1 MVNITRWDLHGWAR
15 KFIHSI
21 IKNPQVL
28 PNQADIKAILPTGCT
43 HGLIIFT
50 KFHNDW
56 VRIKDF

>member
-1 MVNITRWDLHGWAR
+1 MVIIHGWAR

-21 IKNPQVL
+21 IKNPQIL
-28 PNQADIKAILPTGCT
+28 PNQADIKAILPT

-56 VRIKDF
+56 VRNKDF